1 MLSPAHAPR
10 QSLLAVQRWLVPAAL
25 MTLSGA
31 VLFGSFLK
39 SDLTRNDFERF
50 DDPRLLF
57 LFFALFAGFS
67 WAYVTAYL
75 QRPPFS
81 LRAIAAT
88 ALVSSLLL
96 LASFPVGSKD
106 IFNYSFFGKLWGL
119 YHSSPYVVTL
129 ADVPADPWQPYVQT
143 RWRSLPAL
151 YGPLFLWQARAI
163 YAVSGER
170 LWVAV
175 WLHKGAATLLLL
187 ATLWLARVILRNTT
201 PDSSRGSWLLVLLAW
216 NPLFL
221 FESAGGGHNDI
232 AMVLLLLGA
241 LEGWRR
247 RRFTLAFG
255 LLTLSIWYK
264 WYSLIFV
271 PAFLLETF
279 KVEGW
284 RTAARQAAWW
294 LAATLLAGVIFL
306 SPLPGSWPAVLR
318 PLTQPAPMSGIYPA
332 ELSPPLA
339 VLFWSLKAFGLFG
352 TTWGLRLFDAT
363 RFALF
368 VIAVALIFVRQ
379 WRAVPSTARSPEYQA
394 PLAALVESCCL
405 LSCAFF
411 LLLITMLLPWH
422 LLTVVASAVLCARE
436 PFLGLA
442 AVLTVLALLSYF
454 VTFAGAAVLMGLVLG
469 AFWLMERLRQ
479 GRPSERTF

>member
-1 MLSPAHAPR
+1 M
-10 QSLLAVQRWLVPAAL
+10 
-25 MTLSGA
+25 
-31 VLFGSFLK
+31 
-39 SDLTRNDFERF
+39 
-50 DDPRLLF
+50 
-57 LFFALFAGFS
+57 
-67 WAYVTAYL
+67 
-75 QRPPFS
+75 
-81 LRAIAAT
+81 
-88 ALVSSLLL
+88 
-96 LASFPVGSKD
+96 
-106 IFNYSFFGKLWGL
+106 
-119 YHSSPYVVTL
+119 
-129 ADVPADPWQPYVQT
+129 
-143 RWRSLPAL
+143 
-151 YGPLFLWQARAI
+151 
-163 YAVSGER
+163 
-170 LWVAV
+170 
-175 WLHKGAATLLLL
+175 
-187 ATLWLARVILRNTT
+187 
-201 PDSSRGSWLLVLLAW
+201 
-216 NPLFL
+216 FL

-255 LLTLSIWYK
+255 LLALSIWYK

-318 PLTQPAPMSGIYPA
+318 QLMHPGAMSGIYPA

-339 VLFWSLKAFGLFG
+339 ALFWSLKAFGLFG
-352 TTWGLRLFDAT
+352 TAWGLRLFDAT

-379 WRAVPSTARSPEYQA
+379 WRAIPSTARSPEHQA

-405 LSCAFF
+405 LGCAFF

-422 LLTVVASAVLCARE
+422 LLTVVACRR
-436 PFLGLA
+436 P
-442 AVLTVLALLSYF
+442 
-454 VTFAGAAVLMGLVLG
+454 
-469 AFWLMERLRQ
+469 LR
-479 GRPSERTF
+479 P

>member
-1 MLSPAHAPR
+1 MLSPTHAPR
-10 QSLLAVQRWLVPAAL
+10 QPLLAVQRWLVPAAL

-31 VLFGSFLK
+31 VLFASFLK
-39 SDLTRNDFERF
+39 SDLTRNDYERF
-50 DDPRLLF
+50 DDPRLLLLF
-57 LFFALFAGFS
+57 LALFAGLS
-67 WAYVTAYL
+67 WTYVTAYM
-75 QRPPFS
+75 QRHPFS
-81 LRAIAAT
+81 PRAIAT
-88 ALVSSLLL
+88 AVLVSSLLL

-119 YHSSPYVVTL
+119 YHSSPYVVTM

-143 RWRSLPAL
+143 RWRTVPAL

-163 YAVSGER
+163 YALSGER
-170 LWVAV
+170 LWMAV
-175 WLHKGAATLLLL
+175 WLHKGAATVLLL
-187 ATLWLARVILRNTT
+187 ASLWLAHVILRNTT
-201 PDSSRGSWLLVLLAW
+201 PDSSRGHWLLVLLAW
-216 NPLFL
+216 NPLLL

-255 LLTLSIWYK
+255 LLALSIWYK
-264 WYSLIFV
+264 WYGLIFV

-279 KVEGW
+279 KVAGW

-294 LAATLLAGVIFL
+294 LAATLLAGVVFL
-306 SPLPGSWPAVLR
+306 SPLPGSWRVIVRELMHPTA
-318 PLTQPAPMSGIYPA
+318 MSGIFPA

-339 VLFWSLKAFGLFG
+339 ALFWSLKALGLFG
-352 TTWGLRLFDAT
+352 TAWGLRLFDAT

-368 VIAVALIFVRQ
+368 VIAVALVLVRQ
-379 WRAVPSTARSPEYQA
+379 WRAIPSTATSSDCYA
-394 PLAALVESCCL
+394 PLSALVESCCL
-405 LSCAFF
+405 LGCAFF
-411 LLLITMLLPWH
+411 LLLIAMSFPWH
-422 LLTVVASAVLCARE
+422 LLTVVACAILCGRE

-454 VTFAGAAVLMGLVLG
+454 VTFTGAAVLLGLVLG
-469 AFWLMERLRQ
+469 VFWLMERLRQ
-479 GRPSERTF
+479 VIRSERAL